1 MPASAVRAFF
11 AAVAAGVLCTAAQA
25 AGPVSLVDTFTAT
38 TANMAPAGLGLRFQI
53 IQWQDADARAA
64 AVAAIAAGVG
74 APTPLSK
81 LPTVGYVWPR
91 ESPVGYS
98 IKYSHRTEQ
107 PDGKERITLVTDR
120 RLGSYEFKG
129 WTVENPAVETPYSV
143 VELYLDGSG
152 IGTGTFSHVAEVVLD
167 EEAGSVARK
176 DGAAA
181 PALLVDVKREAKQQ
195 P

>member
-1 MPASAVRAFF
+1 MSASAVRAFF
-11 AAVAAGVLCTAAQA
+11 AAVAACALCGAAQA

-38 TANMAPAGLGLRFQI
+38 TANIKPAGLGLRFQI

-64 AVAAIAAGVG
+64 AVASMAAG
-74 APTPLSK
+74 AEASTPLSK
-81 LPTVGYVWPR
+81 LPTVGYVWPA

-98 IKYSHRTEQ
+98 IKYSHRMQQ

-129 WTVENPAVETPYSV
+129 WTVENPAPETPYSV

-152 IGTGTFSHVAEVVLD
+152 TGTGTFSHAAEVVLD
-167 EEAGSVARK
+167 EAAGSVSLK

-181 PALLVDVKREAKQQ
+181 PVLLVEVKRESKKQQ
-195 P
+195 